1 MAETDNPDAPLVP
14 PRAMRFGEDKEGRE
28 RKVARRERGQSGSRS
43 GPPRL
48 VQFWHDVR
56 AEMKR
61 VSWPTLSHVQNT
73 TIITLIAVI
82 FFAVYLF
89 AVDQALSRLIMG
101 LDWVIEK
108 IARFLGLA

>member
-1 MAETDNPDAPLVP
+1 MAETDNPDAPIVA
-14 PRAMRFGEDKEGRE
+14 PRAARFGEGPEG
-28 RKVARRERGQSGSRS
+28 KAARRERGQAERPS
-43 GPPRL
+43 GPNRL
-48 VQFWHDVR
+48 GQFLHDVR

-61 VSWPTLSHVQNT
+61 VSWPTLTHVQNT

-89 AVDQALSRLIMG
+89 AVDQGLAQLIIG
-101 LDWVIEK
+101 LDWLIEK

>member
-1 MAETDNPDAPLVP
+1 MSETDHPDTPIVAP
-14 PRAMRFGEDKEGRE
+14 RMARYGEGPEG
-28 RKVARRERGQSGSRS
+28 KVARRERGQSGSHS

-48 VQFWHDVR
+48 VQFLHDVR

-61 VSWPTLSHVQNT
+61 VSWPTLTHVQNT

-89 AVDQALSRLIMG
+89 AVDQALSRLILG

-108 IARFLGLA
+108 LARFLGLA

>member
-14 PRAMRFGEDKEGRE
+14 PRTTRFGEGVEGR
-28 RKVARRERGQSGSRS
+28 VARRERGGSGSHS

-48 VQFWHDVR
+48 VQFLHDVR

-61 VSWPTLSHVQNT
+61 VSWPTFKHVQNT

-89 AVDQALSRLIMG
+89 AVDQALSRLILG
-101 LDWVIEK
+101 LDWAIEK
-108 IARFLGLA
+108 VARFLGLA

>member
-1 MAETDNPDAPLVP
+1 MAETDNPDSPIVA
-14 PRAMRFGEDKEGRE
+14 PRAARFGEGPEG
-28 RKVARRERGQSGSRS
+28 KAARRERGQGGQQS
-43 GPPRL
+43 GPSRIIQYL
-48 VQFWHDVR
+48 RDVR

-61 VSWPTLSHVQNT
+61 VSWPTVNDVKNT

-89 AVDQALSRLIMG
+89 AVDQGLSRLIVG
-101 LDWVIEK
+101 LDWLIEK